1 MNLWKKVN
9 LRMGGGERTYILHS
23 EPSKKMRT
31 GIEYSKMNEISLGM
45 FKRPKVWNST
55 RMVVYEFEMV
65 ERFLENSIDL
75 DIPTKYLLVA
85 KCHCLAMFALKIV
98 LKNVQKVDVSCDY
111 IDNVIVKERGM
122 QAMLLATRVAQDMF
136 TGIKPDFL
144 CTDEQVMENTNI
156 RHEKSPVFSKE
167 LFQYL
172 ENKKELFSCT

>member
-1 MNLWKKVN
+1 
-9 LRMGGGERTYILHS
+9 
-23 EPSKKMRT
+23 
-31 GIEYSKMNEISLGM
+31 
-45 FKRPKVWNST
+45 
-55 RMVVYEFEMV
+55 MVLYEFEMV
-65 ERFLENSIDL
+65 ERFLENSIYL

-144 CTDEQVMENTNI
+144 CTDEQVMENTNM
-156 RHEKSPVFSKE
+156 
-167 LFQYL
+167 
-172 ENKKELFSCT
+172 KKVLFSQKNSFNIWKTKKSCLVAQKPLMTGTQEPQPCPSLKQGQYVIHI